1 MLEGW
6 GEWPV
11 AGGVLGVAEWWCSR
25 WWLPAAKGSRWG
37 RKGTH
42 SSSKQNGVKE
52 RGRCLDVLGLNF
64 HLVTN
69 EIKTLL
75 G

>member
-6 GEWPV
+6 GVWLV
-11 AGGVLGVAEWWCSR
+11 AGRVLGVADLWCSR
-25 WWLPAAKGSRWG
+25 WWLPATRDSRWG

-42 SSSKQNGVKE
+42 SSSRQNGVKE
-52 RGRCLDVLGLNF
+52 RGRCLAVLWLNF

-69 EIKTLL
+69 EVKTLL